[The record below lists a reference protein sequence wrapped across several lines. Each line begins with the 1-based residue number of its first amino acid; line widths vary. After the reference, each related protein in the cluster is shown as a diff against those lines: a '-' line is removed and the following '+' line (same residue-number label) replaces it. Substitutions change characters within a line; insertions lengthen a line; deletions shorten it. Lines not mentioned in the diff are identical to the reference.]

1 MVGISSQ
8 VTTERA
14 FKTPTNKI
22 LYNGAEGANGHGQ
35 RGERKANLIARCMTT
50 NRNEIITA
58 LSEPVSGLES
68 NSEYVF
74 ISSLS
79 NLYNYIIII
88 CHASCVPGH
97 FLTIQE
103 IGRLRP
109 DHPMVML
116 RPPGGQVCH
125 PAADSDPDALD
136 KRCRG
141 NPFHF
146 VFGYASYLRH
156 TS

>member
-1 MVGISSQ
+1 
-8 VTTERA
+8 
-14 FKTPTNKI
+14 
-22 LYNGAEGANGHGQ
+22 
-35 RGERKANLIARCMTT
+35 MTT

-58 LSEPVSGLES
+58 PSEPISGLES

-79 NLYNYIIII
+79 NLYNYTIII

-103 IGRLRP
+103 IRRLRP

-116 RPPGGQVCH
+116 RPSGGQVCH
-125 PAADSDPDALD
+125 PAADSDPDETRDAAVI
-136 KRCRG
+136 
-141 NPFHF
+141 HF
-146 VFGYASYLRH
+146 TLFLVTLH
-156 TS
+156 TYVIFRNIIPSM